1 MRRPRKADEVTSGDS
16 TDEGAA
22 TWESSDVSTDGAP
35 STSGTS
41 EGADLSTPNLDAG
54 SNDKS

>member
-1 MRRPRKADEVTSGDS
+1 MITSLHALIYSD
-16 TDEGAA
+16 DAAA
-22 TWESSDVSTDGAP
+22 TWESADVSADGAA